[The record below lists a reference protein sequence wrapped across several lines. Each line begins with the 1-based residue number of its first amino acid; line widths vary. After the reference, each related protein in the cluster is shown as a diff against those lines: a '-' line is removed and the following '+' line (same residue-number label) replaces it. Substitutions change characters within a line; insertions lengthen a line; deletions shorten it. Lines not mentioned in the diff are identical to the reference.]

1 MSEAGDVAE
10 KAKTLLA
17 AMGSLIRADLMSWAW
32 IFLRS
37 FMEVHLFSSIE
48 RYGCSEMN
56 FEMEGDDGAS
66 AKKHGGILCYDLLMF
81 HENGNSLKSEN
92 IKVVDFVFMF
102 KNKIHTLLYTNAY
115 G

>member
-17 AMGSLIRADLMSWAW
+17 AMGSLTRPVLMSWAC

-37 FMEVHLFSSIE
+37 FMEVQLFSSIE

-56 FEMEGDDGAS
+56 FEMEGDDGAI
-66 AKKHGGILCYDLLMF
+66 AKKHGGILCYDLLIC
-81 HENGNSLKSEN
+81 SEC
-92 IKVVDFVFMF
+92 FV
-102 KNKIHTLLYTNAY
+102 K
-115 G
+115 